1 MRILLLLI
9 LLGALAAAQESW
21 RTVRSSTGR
30 FEVSLPGPAR
40 TSQESLY
47 TSAGTLKQQQ
57 FLVNLGQRAFMVTY
71 VDYPEARVSELGP
84 GKVFENIREGVRADG
99 ATDLR
104 HAELKLG
111 QHPGCALSY
120 RKEGRFWVKSR
131 LYLVGRRLFQLT
143 VSSQKPLDPAEVGRF
158 FQSFRVLP

>member
-9 LLGALAAAQESW
+9 LLGAPAAAEENW
-21 RTVRSSTGR
+21 RTVRSSAGR

-71 VDYPEARVSELGP
+71 VDYPEANVRELGP

-99 ATDLR
+99 AADLR
-104 HAELKLG
+104 HAKLKLG
-111 QHPGCALSY
+111 RHPGCALSY

-143 VSSQKPLDPAEVGRF
+143 VSGQKPLDPDEVGRF
-158 FQSFRVLP
+158 FESFKILP